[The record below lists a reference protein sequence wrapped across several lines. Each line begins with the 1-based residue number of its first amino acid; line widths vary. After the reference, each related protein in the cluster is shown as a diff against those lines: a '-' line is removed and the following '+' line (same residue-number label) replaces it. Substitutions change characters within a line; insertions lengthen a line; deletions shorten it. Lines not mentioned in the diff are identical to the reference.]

1 MSNNISIN
9 TNQTPYFDDYDEDK
23 SFHQVLYKPSLPVQA
38 RELSTQ
44 QSILRN
50 QIKRFGDHVFKN
62 GSKVTGGE
70 LVLNLDYEYV
80 KLKPQYN
87 NVDINVTAFAGKT
100 ITGSQSGTKAMIL
113 GNSVVDATTG
123 DPDTLYVKY
132 ITGGATSNSVQGINM
147 TNTGSGYTE
156 LPTVTITGGGGSGAT
171 AVAVLSSGSI
181 IAINIS
187 NKGLGYTSAPTVA
200 ISGGGGTGA
209 VAVST
214 IITSPAFLGGER
226 IVATD
231 LSVSANVVDTTP
243 TYIQTIKITA
253 GGSGY
258 TAAPTV
264 TVAAPTSG
272 VTATAIATITA
283 GVVSSVT
290 VTVGGSGYTSAPA
303 ITMSLPPAGGV
314 VATASSYLATPTGK
328 GSSASIAEGV
338 FYINGNFVKTQAQ
351 TVILDKYANIPTYR
365 IGLSAVETIVD
376 SGADTTLLDNA
387 QGSSNFAAP
396 GADRLKLALT
406 LGTKTLASV
415 DDSDFYEVLRVENG
429 IKTKDIKV
437 PIYSELEKTFARR
450 TFDESGSYT
459 VRSHNIQLKDHPS
472 DASKFLVRLDPGK
485 SFVEGYEFETIVT
498 TDIVVDK
505 ARTTVNV
512 NNFDRLMQYGNFVV
526 TKNYEG
532 KFDISNHQE
541 VDLHNV
547 TYTSVNR
554 GTPSSYASSKIG
566 TAKVRNI
573 DYVSGTGTALIINMY
588 LYDIKITSASST
600 FAACECIHVPVS
612 ASTTPI
618 VTSAFCEIDNTGKV
632 GGTAGG
638 DAKLFETSDNTLV
651 FKLPQDTINTIRD
664 ASSNVDTSYT
674 TKRVFENV
682 AFTAGVATIATAG
695 GSETFMGSGVLSATN
710 KREHY
715 LTTVK
720 TAGNS
725 GYSVNA
731 IVPMDGSGQTVT
743 VNGPSNTTITFDCN
757 IAGNFTADIIATI
770 NIDTKQ
776 EKSKALVSNHVK
788 NFTTPNTTALSYDLL
803 AKSDIWKIKA
813 IYDSENA
820 GSNATLPTLTVTS
833 TNETLTPGETI
844 TGIQSG
850 AKGTVVVGASGTTSV
865 TYVPVSGTFIAEDVT
880 GATSGFTKAVSS
892 VASGDTD
899 ITSRYIL
906 DNGQKDSFYDHGRV
920 QLKSGATAASGRI
933 AVVFDY
939 FTHSGTGYL
948 SVDSYT
954 SAVGF
959 DNVPKFTSPV
969 TGDEVELRDCVD
981 FRPRRADDGTAMQ
994 NIELPVPN
1002 TNWSADYSYYLPR
1015 VDTIFVSRE
1024 RKFGSNTGVPSLT
1037 HVPPSRV
1044 QGTMNLYTLY
1054 IPAYTFKPSDVRTQ
1068 YIENKRYTMRDIGA
1082 LEKRIH
1088 NLEYYTSLSLLE
1100 KDTEELVIK
1109 DGNGLDRFKNGFLI
1123 DGFNGHSVGN
1133 VLSDDYLC
1141 SIDFDEKILRPRF
1154 NSNITDLV
1162 LDESAS
1168 SGVTK
1173 NGDLVTLPYTSK
1185 AFVTQKIA
1193 SKAINVNPFAVLAW
1207 IGRVDLEP
1215 SSDNWIDTNTRPEV
1229 VVNIGG
1235 QNDAWENL
1243 VGLGFGSQFGDWQ
1256 TFGTGRERVVASS
1269 TTTERAGRGWPIRR
1283 RTTQT
1288 VVQDIAQTRT
1298 GIRTEITGVDTVRNS
1313 IGDRI
1318 TDVSIVPFIR
1328 PRDITINVTGMK
1340 PNTRLYS
1347 YFDGE
1352 PVSAYVTPS
1361 GGSLGGAV
1369 FTDDA
1374 GSVANVI
1381 FSIPNTD
1388 TLRFRTGER
1397 QFLFTD
1403 NTTGDLVSAST
1414 YGEVTYT
1421 AQGLLQTKENV
1432 VVSTRVPRVESL
1444 GQGSATEFR
1453 QSTNTFDRVNVGGW
1467 FDPLAETFLVDEAL
1481 YPDGIYLTDVDLF
1494 FKAKDDDGLPVSCQI
1509 RTTVNGYPAPVV
1521 LPFSD
1526 VSKLPADVNVSE
1538 DASVATKFTF
1548 PSIVYLQPGE
1558 YAIVVLS
1565 NSLKYEAWISEFGE
1579 NIIGTTRKISEQ
1591 PYAGVFFK
1599 SQNASTWS
1607 PDQNQD
1613 LSFVLNRAEFTT
1625 GTTAEAVFKDAGSAA
1640 EYKADIIQIV
1650 PQEAKMNQTAANWS
1664 IKMTDQGTGL
1674 LDTDYTNIVVNTNYY
1689 LDTPKKITTAA
1700 GSYVAKATLT
1710 SGSSHISPM
1719 IDIGR
1724 NSIITIENIVNNLS
1738 TNENNSSGGDATA
1751 RYITR
1756 RVNLKDGFD
1765 ATSLKMFVTANRQA
1779 GTSIKVYYKVLS
1791 QFDADT
1797 FEDRP
1802 WQDMKE
1808 ITNSNAVSV
1817 SDNRDEYLE
1826 LEFVPDNNA
1835 ESTDYITS
1843 SVTYDSFK
1851 TFAIKIVMNS
1861 ATTTRVPLLKDMR
1874 AIALA

>member
-1 MSNNISIN
+1 MSTNNISIN

-38 RELSTQ
+38 RELSQQ
-44 QSILRN
+44 QSILKN

-62 GSKVTGGE
+62 GSKVSGGD
-70 LVLNLDYEYV
+70 LVLNLEYEYV

-87 NVDINVTAFAGKT
+87 NVDINIASFKDKT

-113 GNSVVDATTG
+113 GYTAVDATTG
-123 DPDTLYVKY
+123 DPDTVYVKY

-147 TNTGSGYTE
+147 SNTGSGYTE
-156 LPTVTITGGGGSGAT
+156 VPIATVTGGGGTGAT
-171 AVAVLSSGSI
+171 AIAVVSSGSV

-187 NKGLGYTSAPTVA
+187 SKGLGYTSAPTVTVT
-200 ISGGGGTGA
+200 GGGGTGA
-209 VAVST
+209 IAVAT
-214 IITSPAFLGGER
+214 IVTSPAFLGGER
-226 IVATD
+226 IVSTD

-243 TYIQTIKITA
+243 TYIQTIKVTS

-258 TAAPTV
+258 TAAPNV

-272 VTATAIATITA
+272 TTATAIAGITDGVVTTITVTGSGTGYTVA
-283 GVVSSVT
+283 PSVT
-290 VTVGGSGYTSAPA
+290 MSSAP
-303 ITMSLPPAGGV
+303 SGGV
-314 VATASSYLATPTGK
+314 TANATAYLAFPTGK
-328 GSSASIAEGV
+328 GSSASISEGV
-338 FYINGNFVKTQAQ
+338 FYINGNFIKTQAQ

-365 IGLSAVETIVD
+365 VGLTAIESVVGSGED
-376 SGADTTLLDNA
+376 STLLDNA

-396 GADRLKLALT
+396 GADRLKLALI
-406 LGTKTLASV
+406 LGKKTLESI
-415 DDSDFYEVLRVENG
+415 DDTDFYEILRVELG
-429 IKTKDIKV
+429 IKTKDIKI
-437 PIYSELEKTFARR
+437 PIYSVLEETFARR

-459 VRSHNIQLKDHPS
+459 VRAHNIQLKDDPD
-472 DASKFLVRLDPGK
+472 DATKFLVRLDPGK
-485 SFVEGYEFETIVT
+485 SFIEGYEFETIIT
-498 TDIVVDK
+498 TPIKVDR

-526 TKNYEG
+526 G
-532 KFDISNHQE
+532 KDLSGLFNITTHQT

-547 TYTSVNR
+547 THGSLSLSDPTAYD
-554 GTPSSYASSKIG
+554 SSKIG
-566 TAKVRNI
+566 TARVRNV
-573 DYVSGTGTALIINMY
+573 DYVSGTGTAQLINVY
-588 LYDIKITSASST
+588 LYDIKISSSS
-600 FAACECIHVPVS
+600 FAAVESIVVPVD
-612 ASTTPI
+612 STTTP
-618 VTSAFCEIDNTGKV
+618 VVVNSEFNIDDTGKV
-632 GGTAGG
+632 GATSGG

-664 ASSNVDTSYT
+664 ESSNVDTSYT
-674 TKRVFENV
+674 TKRVFTSV
-682 AFTAGVATIATAG
+682 AFTAGVATISTSG
-695 GSETFMGSGVLSATN
+695 SSETFFGTGTLSDTN
-710 KREHY
+710 KRESY

-720 TAGNS
+720 DVGTS
-725 GYSVNA
+725 GYTLNQ
-731 IVPMDGSGQTVT
+731 IVAFDTVGQTAI
-743 VNGPSNTTITFDCN
+743 VNGPSNTTITFDAD

-776 EKSKALVSNHVK
+776 EKTKTIVSNHEK
-788 NFTTPNTTALSYDLL
+788 KFTSPNTTALSYDLL
-803 AKSDIWKIKA
+803 AKSDIYVIKG

-820 GSNATLPTLTVTS
+820 GSDATLPTLTVAS
-833 TNETLTPGETI
+833 TAETLTPGETI
-844 TGIQSG
+844 TGLTSG
-850 AKGTVVVGASGTTSV
+850 AKGTVVLGAGGSTSV
-865 TYVPVSGTFIAEDVT
+865 TYVVTSGTFVAEDVT
-880 GATSGFTKAVSS
+880 GATTGFTKVVSS
-892 VASGDTD
+892 VAAGDTN
-899 ITSRYIL
+899 ITSRYVL
-906 DNGQKDSFYDHGRV
+906 DNGQKDNFYDHGRI
-920 QLKSGATAASGRI
+920 QLKGGVSAPTGRI
-933 AVVFDY
+933 SVVFDY
-939 FTHSGTGYL
+939 FTHAGVGYL
-948 SVDSYT
+948 STDSYI
-954 SAVGF
+954 SSVGF

-969 TGDEVELRDCVD
+969 TGDEVELRDCID
-981 FRPRRADDGTAMQ
+981 FRPRRTDDLTTMQ

-1015 VDTIFVSRE
+1015 VDTIYVSRE
-1024 RKFGSNTGVPSLT
+1024 RKFGSNTGVPSLST
-1037 HVPPSRV
+1037 VPPSKL
-1044 QGTMNLYTLY
+1044 QGTMNLYTIY
-1054 IPAYTFKPSDVRTQ
+1054 IPAYTFKPSDVRTE
-1068 YIENKRYTMRDIGA
+1068 YIENKRYTMRDIGK
-1082 LEKRIH
+1082 LEKRIN

-1109 DGNGLDRFKNGFLI
+1109 DTAGLDRFKNGFLI

-1133 VLSDDYLC
+1133 VKSEDYLC
-1141 SIDFDEKILRPRF
+1141 AIDFDEKILRPRF
-1154 NSNITDLV
+1154 NSNITDLI

-1168 SGVTK
+1168 TGVTK
-1173 NGDLVTLPYTSK
+1173 NGNLVTLPYTTK
-1185 AFVTQKIA
+1185 AFVTQKVA
-1193 SKAINVNPFAVLAW
+1193 SKSINVNPFAVLAW
-1207 IGRVDLEP
+1207 IGQLELNP
-1215 SSDNWIDTNTRPEV
+1215 PSDNWIDTNTRPEV

-1243 VGLGFGSQFGDWQ
+1243 IGLGFGSQFNDWQ
-1256 TFGTGRERVVASS
+1256 TVGTGRETVVSS
-1269 TTTERAGRGWPIRR
+1269 TSGIERAGRGWPIRR

-1288 VVQDIAQTRT
+1288 VQQDVTQART

-1328 PRDITINVTGMK
+1328 PRDITITIRGMK

-1347 YFDGE
+1347 YFDSE
-1352 PVSAYVTPS
+1352 PVSDYVTPN
-1361 GGSLGGAV
+1361 GGVLGGEV

-1374 GSVANVI
+1374 GSVDGLI
-1381 FSIPNTD
+1381 FSLPNTD
-1388 TLRFRTGER
+1388 TIRFRTGER
-1397 QFLFTD
+1397 QFLLTD
-1403 NTTGDLVSAST
+1403 NTSGDLVSAST
-1414 YGEVTYT
+1414 YGEVTYS

-1444 GQGSATEFR
+1444 GAGSATDFR
-1453 QSTNTFDRVNVGGW
+1453 QSTNTFNRVNVGGW

-1481 YPDGIYLTDVDLF
+1481 YPDGIYLTDLDLF
-1494 FKAKDDDGLPVSCQI
+1494 FKSKDDDGLPVTINI
-1509 RTTVNGYPAPVV
+1509 RDTLNGYPARIV

-1526 VSKLPADVNVSE
+1526 VSKLPADVNVSD

-1613 LSFVLNRAEFTT
+1613 LTFVLNRAEFTT
-1625 GTTAEAVFKDAGSAA
+1625 DATAEAVFKDGVSDT

-1650 PQEAKMNQTAANWS
+1650 PQEVKMNKTTTRWS
-1664 IKMTDQGTGL
+1664 VKLTNQSTGL
-1674 LDTDYTNIVVNTNYY
+1674 LDTSFSNIIENTNYI
-1689 LDTPKKITTAA
+1689 LDSPKKIGTTA
-1700 GSYVAKATLT
+1700 GSYVAKANLF

-1724 NSIITIENIVNNLS
+1724 NSVITIENIVNNLS
-1738 TNENNSSGGDATA
+1738 TNETNTSGGDATA

-1765 ATSLKMFVTANRQA
+1765 ATSLKMFVTANRQS
-1779 GTSIKVYYKVLS
+1779 GSSIKVYYKVLS
-1791 QFDADT
+1791 QFDENGFD
-1797 FEDRP
+1797 DRP
-1802 WQDMKE
+1802 WEQMKE
-1808 ITNSNAVSV
+1808 ASNANTV
-1817 SDNRDEYLE
+1817 SDSDIEFLE
-1826 LEFVPDNNA
+1826 LEYVPDNVL
-1835 ESTDYITS
+1835 ESTDYITG

-1861 ATTTRVPLLKDMR
+1861 STTTRVPLLKDMR

>member
-70 LVLNLDYEYV
+70 LVLNTDYEYV

-87 NVDINVTAFAGKT
+87 NVDIDINAFKGKT
-100 ITGSQSGTKAMIL
+100 LTGTQSGTKAMVLNVSAADSIT
-113 GNSVVDATTG
+113 A
-123 DPDTLYVKY
+123 DPDTVYVKY
-132 ITGGATSNSVQGINM
+132 ITGGSTSNSVQGISM
-147 TNTGSGYTE
+147 TNTGSGYTDV
-156 LPTVTITGGGGSGAT
+156 PVVTITGGGGTGAT
-171 AVAVLSSGSI
+171 AAAVLSSGSI
-181 IAINIS
+181 IAINIT

-200 ISGGGGTGA
+200 ISGGGGTGSIA
-209 VAVST
+209 VAT

-226 IVATD
+226 VVSTD
-231 LSVSANVVDTTP
+231 LSASANVVDTTP
-243 TYIQTIKITA
+243 TYIQKIEITS

-258 TAAPTV
+258 TTAPDV
-264 TVAAPTSG
+264 TIAAPTSG
-272 VTATAIATITA
+272 VTAQAIATITS
-283 GVVSSVT
+283 GVVTSIS
-290 VTVGGSGYTSAPA
+290 VTVGGSGYTAEP
-303 ITMSLPPAGGV
+303 IVTMSLPPAGGV

-328 GSSASIAEGV
+328 GSAASISEGV
-338 FYINGNFVKTQAQ
+338 FYVNGNFIKTAAQ
-351 TVILDKYANIPTYR
+351 TIILDKYANIPTYR

-376 SGADTTLLDNA
+376 SGGDTTLLDNA

-396 GADRLKLALT
+396 GADRLKLALNLNKLSLT
-406 LGTKTLASV
+406 SI
-415 DDSDFYEVLRVENG
+415 DDTDFYEILRVENG
-429 IKTKDIKV
+429 IKTQDIKI

-498 TDIVVDK
+498 TDIEVDR

-512 NNFDRLMQYGNFVV
+512 NNFDRLMQYGNYVV
-526 TKNYEG
+526 VKNLEG

-547 TYTSVNR
+547 IYSSVNR

-573 DYVSGTGTALIINMY
+573 DYVSGTGVALIINMY
-588 LYDIKITSASST
+588 LYDIKMTSST
-600 FAACECIHVPVS
+600 FAAVECIHVPVDATVNS
-612 ASTTPI
+612 I
-618 VTSAFCEIDNTGKV
+618 VTTALCEIDNSGKV
-632 GGTAGG
+632 GGVSGG

-664 ASSNVDTSYT
+664 ESSNIDTSYT

-682 AFTAGVATIATAG
+682 AFTAGVATISTAG
-695 GSETFMGSGVLSATN
+695 GSETFFGSGALSDSN
-710 KREHY
+710 KREYY

-725 GYSVNA
+725 GYSVNG

-743 VNGPSNTTITFDCN
+743 VNGPNNTTITFDCN

-776 EKSKALVSNHVK
+776 EKSKTLVSNHVK
-788 NFTTPNTTALSYDLL
+788 NFSTPNTTALGYDML

-813 IYDSENA
+813 IYDSGNA
-820 GSNATLPTLTVTS
+820 GNNATLPTLTVTS

-850 AKGTVVVGASGTTSV
+850 AKGTVIVGASGTTSV

-880 GATSGFTKAVSS
+880 GATSGFTKTASS
-892 VASGDTD
+892 VAAGDTD

-906 DNGQKDSFYDHGRV
+906 DNGQKDSFYDHGRI
-920 QLKSGATAASGRI
+920 QLKSGATAANGRI

-959 DNVPKFTSPV
+959 DNVPKFVSPV

-981 FRPRRADDGTAMQ
+981 FRPRRIDDGTTMQ

-1015 VDTIFVSRE
+1015 VDTIYVSRD
-1024 RKFGSNTGVPSLT
+1024 RKFGNNAGVPSLSQ
-1037 HVPPSRV
+1037 VPPSRL
-1044 QGTMNLYTLY
+1044 QGTMNLYTIY
-1054 IPAYTFKPSDVRTQ
+1054 IPAYTFKPKDVRTQ

-1109 DGNGLDRFKNGFLI
+1109 DTNGLDRFKNGFLI

-1133 VLSDDYLC
+1133 VLSEDYLC
-1141 SIDFDEKILRPRF
+1141 SIDFDEKIMRPRF
-1154 NSNITDLV
+1154 ISNITDLV
-1162 LDESAS
+1162 LDEAAS
-1168 SGVTK
+1168 SGVSK
-1173 NGDLVTLPYTSK
+1173 KGNLVTLPYTPK
-1185 AFVTQKIA
+1185 AFVIQKVA
-1193 SKAINVNPFAVLAW
+1193 SKAVNVNPFAVLAW
-1207 IGRVDLEP
+1207 VGRVDLEP

-1229 VVNIGG
+1229 IVNVGG

-1243 VGLGFGSQFGDWQ
+1243 IGLGFGSQFNDWE
-1256 TFGTGRERVVASS
+1256 TIGTGRERVLASS
-1269 TTTERAGRGWPIRR
+1269 TTTERQARGWPIRR

-1288 VVQDIAQTRT
+1288 VEQQVTQVRT

-1352 PVSAYVTPS
+1352 PVSDFVKPD
-1361 GGSLGGAV
+1361 GGVLGGEV
-1369 FTDDA
+1369 YTDDA
-1374 GSVANVI
+1374 GSATNVT
-1381 FSIPNTD
+1381 FSIPNSD
-1388 TLRFRTGER
+1388 ALRFRTGER
-1397 QFLFTD
+1397 VFLFTD

-1444 GQGSATEFR
+1444 GVGSATELR
-1453 QSTNTFDRVNVGGW
+1453 QSTNTFNRVNVGGW

-1494 FKAKDDDGLPVSCQI
+1494 FKSKDDDGLPVSVQI
-1509 RTTVNGYPAPVV
+1509 RTTDNGYPAPVV

-1526 VSKLPADVNVSE
+1526 ISKLPADVNVSE
-1538 DASVATKFTF
+1538 DASVATKFEF
-1548 PSIVYLQPGE
+1548 PSIVYLTPGE
-1558 YAIVVLS
+1558 YALVVLS
-1565 NSLKYEAWISEFGE
+1565 NSLKYECWISEFGE
-1579 NIIGTTRKISEQ
+1579 NVIGTTRKISEQ
-1591 PYAGVFFK
+1591 PYAGVLFK

-1613 LSFVLNRAEFTT
+1613 LTFVLNRAEFTT
-1625 GTTAEAVFKDAGSAA
+1625 GSAAEAVFKDAGSPV

-1650 PQEAKMNQTAANWS
+1650 PQEAKMNKTAVQWS
-1664 IKMTDQGTGL
+1664 IKMTDQGSGL
-1674 LDTDYTNIVVNTNYY
+1674 LDTNFTNVTANTNYY
-1689 LDTPKKITTAA
+1689 LDAPKKITTAA
-1700 GSYVAKATLT
+1700 GSYVAKATFAT
-1710 SGSSHISPM
+1710 GSSHTSPM

-1738 TNENNSSGGDATA
+1738 TNETNASGGDATA

-1765 ATSLKMFVTANRQA
+1765 ATSLKMFVTANRQS

-1791 QFDADT
+1791 QFDADI

-1802 WQDMKE
+1802 WQTMKE
-1808 ITNSNAVSV
+1808 ISNTNAVSV

-1835 ESTDYITS
+1835 ESTDYVTN

-1861 ATTTRVPLLKDMR
+1861 ATTNKVPLLKDMR

>member
-38 RELSTQ
+38 RELSQQ

-62 GSKVTGGE
+62 GSKVSGGE
-70 LVLNLDYEYV
+70 LVLNLEYEYV

-87 NVDINVTAFAGKT
+87 SVDINIASFKNKT
-100 ITGSQSGTKAMIL
+100 ITGTQSGTKAMIL
-113 GNSVVDATTG
+113 GYTAINATAG
-123 DPDTLYVKY
+123 DPDTVYVKY

-147 TNTGSGYTE
+147 NNTGSGYTE
-156 LPTVTITGGGGSGAT
+156 TPVVTITGGGGSGAV
-171 AVAVLSSGSI
+171 AVAVVSSGSV
-181 IAINIS
+181 IAIDIS
-187 NKGLGYTSAPTVA
+187 SKGLGYTSAPTVTVT
-200 ISGGGGTGA
+200 GGGGTGG

-231 LSVSANVVDTTP
+231 LSVSANVVDTSP
-243 TYIQTIKITA
+243 TYIQTIKITS

-258 TAAPTV
+258 TVAPTMTIAAP
-264 TVAAPTSG
+264 SG
-272 VTATAIATITA
+272 SGTTATAIAGITS
-283 GVVSSVT
+283 GVVTSIT
-290 VTVGGSGYTSAPA
+290 VTGGGTGYTGAPA
-303 ITMSLPPAGGV
+303 VTMSSAPAGGV
-314 VATASSYLATPTGK
+314 TGTSTAYLATPTGK
-328 GSSASIAEGV
+328 GSSASISEGV
-338 FYINGNFVKTQAQ
+338 FYVNGNFIKTLAQ

-365 IGLSAVETIVD
+365 IGLSAIETIVG

-406 LGTKTLASV
+406 LGKKTLASI
-415 DDSDFYEVLRVENG
+415 DDSDFYEILRVELG

-437 PIYSELEKTFARR
+437 PIYSVLEETFARR

-459 VRSHNIQLKDHPS
+459 VRAHNIQLKDDPN
-472 DASKFLVRLDPGK
+472 DVTKFLVRLDPGK
-485 SFVEGYEFETIVT
+485 SFIEGYEFETIVT
-498 TDIVVDK
+498 TPIRVDR
-505 ARTTVNV
+505 ARTSVNV
-512 NNFDRLMQYGNFVV
+512 NNFDRLMQYGNYIV
-526 TKNYEG
+526 TKNYQG
-532 KFDISNHQE
+532 KFDISNHQA
-541 VDLHNV
+541 VDLHNLAHASLV
-547 TYTSVNR
+547 LTNPGTYVN
-554 GTPSSYASSKIG
+554 TKIG

-573 DYVSGTGTALIINMY
+573 DYVSGTGTTLLINMY
-588 LYDIKITSASST
+588 LYDIKMTSST
-600 FAACECIHVPVS
+600 FASVESVVIPVDS
-612 ASTTPI
+612 STTP
-618 VTSAFCEIDNTGKV
+618 VVVNSKVNIDNTGKV
-632 GGTAGG
+632 GSIAGG

-651 FKLPQDTINTIRD
+651 FKLPQDTIKTIRD
-664 ASSNVDTSYT
+664 ISGNVDTSYT
-674 TKRVFENV
+674 TKRVFTSV
-682 AFTAGVATIATAG
+682 AFTAGIATLSTSG
-695 GSETFMGSGVLSATN
+695 SSETFFGSGALSNSN
-710 KREHY
+710 KREYY
-715 LTTVK
+715 LATVK
-720 TAGNS
+720 TVGTS
-725 GYSVNA
+725 GYSVND
-731 IVPMDGSGQTVT
+731 IVPFDGASQTAT
-743 VNGPSNTTITFDCN
+743 VNAPNNTTITFDCN

-776 EKSKALVSNHVK
+776 EKSKTLVSNFEK
-788 NFTTPNTTALSYDLL
+788 KYTSPNTTALSYDLL
-803 AKSDIWKIKA
+803 AKSDIWKIKG
-813 IYDSENA
+813 IYDSGNA
-820 GSNATLPTLTVTS
+820 GNDATLPTLTVTS
-833 TNETLTPGETI
+833 TAETLTPGETI
-844 TGIQSG
+844 TGVTSG
-850 AKGTVVVGASGTTSV
+850 AKGTVVLGASGSTSV
-865 TYVPVSGTFIAEDVT
+865 TYVVTSGTFVAENVT
-880 GATSGFTKAVSS
+880 GGTTGFTKVVSAV
-892 VASGDTD
+892 AAGDTN

-906 DNGQKDSFYDHGRV
+906 DNGQKDNFYDHGRI
-920 QLKSGATAASGRI
+920 QLKSGVTAPTGRI
-933 AVVFDY
+933 SVVFDY
-939 FTHSGTGYL
+939 LTHAGVGYL
-948 SVDSYT
+948 SADSYT

-959 DNVPKFTSPV
+959 DYIPKFTSPV
-969 TGDEVELRDCVD
+969 SGDEVELRDCID
-981 FRPRRADDGTAMQ
+981 FRPRRTDDLTTMQ

-1015 VDTIFVSRE
+1015 VDTIYVSRE
-1024 RKFGSNTGVPSLT
+1024 RKFGNNEGVPSLST
-1037 HVPPSRV
+1037 VPPSKL
-1044 QGTMNLYTLY
+1044 QGTMNLYTIY
-1054 IPAYTFKPSDVRTQ
+1054 IPAYTFKPSDVRTS
-1068 YIENKRYTMRDIGA
+1068 YIENKRYTMRDIGK
-1082 LEKRIH
+1082 LEKRIN

-1109 DGNGLDRFKNGFLI
+1109 DTAGLDRFKNGFLI

-1133 VLSDDYLC
+1133 VKSEDYLC
-1141 SIDFDEKILRPRF
+1141 AIDFDEKILRPRF

-1162 LDESAS
+1162 LDEGAS
-1168 SGVTK
+1168 TGVTK
-1173 NGDLVTLPYTSK
+1173 NGNLVTLPYTSK
-1185 AFVTQKIA
+1185 AFVTQKVA
-1193 SKAINVNPFAVLAW
+1193 SKSINVNPFAVLAW
-1207 IGRVDLEP
+1207 IGQLELNP
-1215 SSDNWIDTNTRPEV
+1215 PSDNWIDTNTRPEV

-1243 VGLGFGSQFGDWQ
+1243 IGLGFGSQFNDWESA
-1256 TFGTGRERVVASS
+1256 GTGRETVVASS
-1269 TTTERAGRGWPIRR
+1269 SGIERAARGWPIRR
-1283 RTTQT
+1283 RTTET
-1288 VVQDIAQTRT
+1288 VVQDVIETRS
-1298 GIRTEITGVDTVRNS
+1298 GIRNEITGVDTVRNS

-1328 PRDITINVTGMK
+1328 PRDITITIRGMK

-1347 YFDGE
+1347 YFDSE
-1352 PVSAYVTPS
+1352 PVSVYVTPS

-1374 GSVANVI
+1374 GSVDNLK
-1381 FSIPNTD
+1381 FSLPNTD

-1397 QFLFTD
+1397 QFLLTD
-1403 NTTGDLVSAST
+1403 NTTGDLISAST
-1414 YGEVTYT
+1414 YGEVTYS

-1432 VVSTRVPRVESL
+1432 VVSTRVPRIESL
-1444 GQGSATEFR
+1444 GAGSATEFR
-1453 QSTNTFDRVNVGGW
+1453 QSTNTFNRVNVGGW

-1494 FKAKDDDGLPVSCQI
+1494 FKSKDDDGLPVSVQI

-1526 VSKLPADVNVSE
+1526 VSKLPANVNVSE
-1538 DASVATKFTF
+1538 DASVATKFSF

-1613 LSFVLNRAEFTT
+1613 LTFVLNRAEFTT
-1625 GTTAEAVFKDAGSAA
+1625 GATAEAVFKDGVSAT

-1650 PQEAKMNQTAANWS
+1650 PQEAKMNQTAARWS
-1664 IKMTDQGTGL
+1664 IKLTDQGTGL
-1674 LDTDYTNIVVNTNYY
+1674 LDTSFYNIVANANYI
-1689 LDTPKKITTAA
+1689 LDSPKKIGTAA
-1700 GSYVAKATLT
+1700 GSYVAKATLS

-1738 TNENNSSGGDATA
+1738 TNETNTSGGDATA

-1765 ATSLKMFVTANRQA
+1765 ATSLKMFVTANRQS
-1779 GTSIKVYYKVLS
+1779 GSSIKVYYKVLS
-1791 QFDADT
+1791 QFDAST

-1802 WQDMKE
+1802 WQQMKE
-1808 ITNSNAVSV
+1808 TSNANAVSV
-1817 SDNRDEYLE
+1817 SDSNDAFLE
-1826 LEFVPDNNA
+1826 LEYVPNNVL
-1835 ESTDYITS
+1835 ESTDYVTS

-1861 ATTTRVPLLKDMR
+1861 STTTRVPLLKDMR

>member
-23 SFHQVLYKPSLPVQA
+23 SFHQVLYKPSLPVQS

-70 LVLNLDYEYV
+70 LVLNTDYEYV

-87 NVDINVTAFAGKT
+87 NVDIDINAFKGKSL
-100 ITGSQSGTKAMIL
+100 TGSQSGTKAMVL
-113 GNSVVDATTG
+113 GVSAVDAVTG
-123 DPDTLYVKY
+123 DPDTVYVKY
-132 ITGGATSNSVQGINM
+132 ITGGSTSNSVQGISM

-156 LPTVTITGGGGSGAT
+156 VPVVTISGGGGVDAT
-171 AVAVLSSGSI
+171 ASAVLSSGSI
-181 IAINIS
+181 IAINIT
-187 NKGLGYTSAPTVA
+187 NKGLNYTTAPTVT

-209 VAVST
+209 IAVST
-214 IITSPAFLGGER
+214 IITSPAFQGGER
-226 IVATD
+226 VVSTD
-231 LSVSANVVDTTP
+231 LSVSANVVDTVP
-243 TYIQTIKITA
+243 TYIQKIEITA

-258 TAAPTV
+258 TTAPTV
-264 TVAAPTSG
+264 TIAAPTSG
-272 VTATAIATITA
+272 VTAQAIATITS

-290 VTVGGSGYTSAPA
+290 VTTIGSGYTAAP
-303 ITMSLPPAGGV
+303 IVTMSLPPAGGV
-314 VATASSYLATPTGK
+314 VATAAGYLATPTGK
-328 GSSASIAEGV
+328 GSSASISEGV
-338 FYINGNFVKTQAQ
+338 FYVNGNFIKTQAQ
-351 TVILDKYANIPTYR
+351 TIILDKYANIPTYR
-365 IGLSAVETIVD
+365 IGLSAIETIVN
-376 SGADTTLLDNA
+376 SGGDTTLLDNA

-396 GADRLKLALT
+396 GADRLKLELT
-406 LGTKTLASV
+406 LSKLTLASI
-415 DDSDFYEVLRVENG
+415 DDTDFYEVLRVENG

-437 PIYSELEKTFARR
+437 PIYSVLEETFARR

-459 VRSHNIQLKDHPS
+459 VRSHNIQLKDHKS
-472 DASKFLVRLDPGK
+472 DPSKFIVRLDPGK

-498 TDIVVDK
+498 TNIEIDK

-512 NNFDRLMQYGNFVV
+512 NNFDRLMQYGNYVV
-526 TKNYEG
+526 VKNLEG
-532 KFDISNHQE
+532 LFNITINQE

-547 TYTSVNR
+547 VYSSINR
-554 GTPSSYASSKIG
+554 GTPSSYLASKIG

-573 DYVSGTGTALIINMY
+573 DYVSGTGTQQIINMY
-588 LYDIKITSASST
+588 LYDIKITSST
-600 FAACECIHVPVS
+600 FASVECLHIPVD
-612 ASTTPI
+612 ATTTPI
-618 VTSAFCEIDNTGKV
+618 ATTSFCEIDATGKV

-638 DAKLFETSDNTLV
+638 DAKLFETSDNTMV

-664 ASSNVDTSYT
+664 ASSNIDTSYT

-682 AFTAGVATIATAG
+682 AFTAGVATISTAG
-695 GSETFMGSGVLSATN
+695 GSETFLGTGALSNTN
-710 KREHY
+710 KRENY

-720 TAGNS
+720 TAGSS
-725 GYSVNA
+725 GFTVGD
-731 IVPMDGSGQTVT
+731 IVAFDGGSQTAT
-743 VNGPSNTTITFDCN
+743 VNGPSNTTITFDAN
-757 IAGNFTADIIATI
+757 IGGNFTADIIATI
-770 NIDTKQ
+770 NIDSKQ
-776 EKSKALVSNHVK
+776 EKAKTLVSNHEMK
-788 NFTTPNTTALSYDLL
+788 FNTPNTTALSYDLL
-803 AKSDIWKIKA
+803 TKSDIWTVKA

-820 GSNATLPTLTVTS
+820 GNDATLPTLTVAS

-865 TYVPVSGTFIAEDVT
+865 TYVPTSGTFIAEDIT
-880 GATSGFTKAVSS
+880 GATSGFTKVASS
-892 VASGDTD
+892 VAAGDTN
-899 ITSRYIL
+899 ITTKYIL
-906 DNGQKDSFYDHGRV
+906 DNGQRDNFYDHGRI
-920 QLKSGATAASGRI
+920 QLKAGQTGPTGRI
-933 AVVFDY
+933 SVVFDY

-954 SAVGF
+954 SSVGF
-959 DNVPKFTSPV
+959 DNVPKFISPV
-969 TGDEVELRDCVD
+969 SGEEVELRDCID
-981 FRPRRADDGTAMQ
+981 FRPRRADAGTAMQ

-1015 VDTIFVSRE
+1015 VDTVFVSRE
-1024 RKFGSNTGVPSLT
+1024 RKFGNNEGVPSLT
-1037 HVPPSRV
+1037 HVPPSKL

-1054 IPAYTFKPSDVRTQ
+1054 IPAYTFKAADVRTQ

-1100 KDTEELVIK
+1100 KDTDELVIK
-1109 DGNGLDRFKNGFLI
+1109 DTAGLDRFKNGFLI

-1133 VLSDDYLC
+1133 VLSEDYLC
-1141 SIDFDEKILRPRF
+1141 AIDFDEKILRPRF

-1168 SGVTK
+1168 SGITK
-1173 NGDLVTLPYTSK
+1173 KGNLVTLPYTAK
-1185 AFVTQKIA
+1185 AFVIQKVA
-1193 SKAINVNPFAVLAW
+1193 SKSVNVNPFAVLAW

-1229 VVNIGG
+1229 VVNVGG

-1243 VGLGFGSQFGDWQ
+1243 IGLGFGSQFNDWQ
-1256 TFGTGRERVVASS
+1256 TIGTGRERVIASS
-1269 TTTERAGRGWPIRR
+1269 TTTERQARGWPIRR
-1283 RTTQT
+1283 RTEQT
-1288 VVQDIAQTRT
+1288 VEQQVTQVRT

-1352 PVSAYVTPS
+1352 PVSAFVTPS
-1361 GGSLGGAV
+1361 GGALGGEV
-1369 FTDDA
+1369 YTDDA
-1374 GSVANVI
+1374 GSVSNVT
-1381 FSIPNTD
+1381 FSIPNND

-1397 QFLFTD
+1397 LFLFTD

-1444 GQGSATEFR
+1444 GVGSATELR
-1453 QSTNTFDRVNVGGW
+1453 QSTNTFNRVNVGGW

-1481 YPDGIYLTDVDLF
+1481 YPDGIYLTDLDLF
-1494 FKAKDDDGLPVSCQI
+1494 FKSKDDDGLPVSVQI

-1538 DASVATKFTF
+1538 DASASTKFEF
-1548 PSIVYLQPGE
+1548 PSIVYLTPGE

-1565 NSLKYEAWISEFGE
+1565 NSLKYECWISEFGE
-1579 NIIGTTRKISEQ
+1579 NVVGTTRKISEQ

-1613 LSFVLNRAEFTT
+1613 LTFVLNRAEFTT
-1625 GTTAEAVFKDAGSAA
+1625 GSAAEAVFKDAAGGA

-1650 PQEAKMNQTAANWS
+1650 PQEAKMNKTAVQWAV
-1664 IKMTDQGTGL
+1664 KMTDQSTGQ
-1674 LDTDYTNIVVNTNYY
+1674 LDSEYSIITANTNYY
-1689 LDTPKKITTAA
+1689 LDSPKKITAAA
-1700 GSYVAKATLT
+1700 GSYEAKAVFAT
-1710 SGSSHISPM
+1710 GSSHISPM

-1738 TNENNSSGGDATA
+1738 TNENNTSGGDATA

-1808 ITNSNAVSV
+1808 ITNANAVSI
-1817 SDNRDEYLE
+1817 SDKRDDFLE
-1826 LEFVPDNNA
+1826 LEYVPDNVL
-1835 ESTDYITS
+1835 ESTDYITNA
-1843 SVTYDSFK
+1843 VTYDSFK
-1851 TFAIKIVMNS
+1851 TFALKIVMNS
-1861 ATTTRVPLLKDMR
+1861 LSTNKVPLLKDMR